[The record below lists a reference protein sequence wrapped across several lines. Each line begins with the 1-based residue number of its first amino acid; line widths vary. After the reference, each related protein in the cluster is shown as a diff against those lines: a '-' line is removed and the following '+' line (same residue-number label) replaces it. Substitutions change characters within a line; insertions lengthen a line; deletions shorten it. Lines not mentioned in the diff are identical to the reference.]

1 MDALI
6 QYLQSLD
13 PWLVYAAVL
22 GIAFAENLF
31 PPLPSD
37 LLVVFAGSLV
47 GLGRVGFGETVAAT
61 TIGSTVG
68 FLVMY
73 KIGEWFGASILE
85 RGRIKFIPVE
95 GVRKVD
101 TWFQRYGYWLIIVNR
116 FLAGTRAVVS
126 FFAGMARLRLTFT
139 IVLSAASALLWN
151 TILVGGGYVLGHN
164 WHHIGFYL
172 STYSEIVTGIVVL
185 VAVVLLVHYFS
196 RKNKR
201 KPSA

>member
-1 MDALI
+1 
-6 QYLQSLD
+6 
-13 PWLVYAAVL
+13 
-22 GIAFAENLF
+22 
-31 PPLPSD
+31 
-37 LLVVFAGSLV
+37 
-47 GLGRVGFGETVAAT
+47 
-61 TIGSTVG
+61 
-68 FLVMY
+68 
-73 KIGEWFGASILE
+73 
-85 RGRIKFIPVE
+85 
-95 GVRKVD
+95 VRKVD

-126 FFAGMARLRLTFT
+126 FFAGMARLRLTVT
-139 IVLSAASALLWN
+139 IVLCAASALLWN